1 MNHQYMVINYLE
13 IQKPVDDYNKSMG
26 RVDRFDQMLK
36 TYLPVKG
43 NNKSLVSEAG
53 AGLGFVGPEA
63 YLILGP
69 SVVKRIQTWE

>member
-1 MNHQYMVINYLE
+1 MNYLE

-26 RVDRFDQMLK
+26 RVDTFDQML
-36 TYLPVKG
+36 TVYLPVKG
-43 NNKSLVSEAG
+43 NNKSLASEAG

-69 SVVKRIQTWE
+69 SVGRRIQTWEWQWMFI